1 MQECPNSPRA
11 MPNGVSPRENAVQ
24 ILLHHN
30 SRENLEQQ
38 SPGSQAGS
46 APGSPRP
53 SLRASVELDPLNKLL
68 RKNKAWSAARLAED
82 PGYFQ
87 RLIAQ
92 QAPEYLWIGC
102 SDSRVPAN
110 AILGLA
116 PGEVFVQRNVGNQ
129 ATHTDLN
136 CMSCLEYAV
145 KELKVRNV
153 IVCGHYGCGAV
164 KAAIKMPSK
173 TQNLVNCWISDIREC
188 RNEHRTEL
196 MALPTTE
203 AQVDRLCE
211 LNVLRQTFNVCTS
224 PVVQHAWDQGQQL
237 FIYGVVYSLK
247 DGLMRKLVGPISKT
261 GDFEMD
267 QSSFIERGSSYIDV
281 GMSAA
286 AAAMNMPDRR
296 GGSSAPRG
304 APGSVVVNG
313 RQQADSMGDGLSPSG
328 GIMAMSFR
336 SRMEAFNAYMNT
348 MQVNNR
354 IAEHVGWTDEQAE
367 HSALNGA
374 AAAAALAATAAAG
387 VASGDSPRS
396 PHHP

>member
-1 MQECPNSPRA
+1 MQECPNSPK
-11 MPNGVSPRENAVQ
+11 PTNGVSPSPKDSAAQ
-24 ILLHHN
+24 LFLHHS
-30 SRENLEQQ
+30 SRESLEQQ

-46 APGSPRP
+46 APGSPSRP
-53 SLRASVELDPLNKLL
+53 SLRASFELDPLNKLL

-87 RLIAQ
+87 RLISQ

-136 CMSCLEYAV
+136 CMSCLEYSV

-188 RNEHRTEL
+188 RNEHRAEL

-247 DGLMRKLVGPISKT
+247 DGLMRKLVGPMSKT

-267 QSSFIERGSSYIDV
+267 QSTFIERGSSYIDV

-286 AAAMNMPDRR
+286 AAAMNMPDRK
-296 GGSSAPRG
+296 SANVARG
-304 APGSVVVNG
+304 ATTVVVNG
-313 RQQADSMGDGLSPSG
+313 RQQPDIGDGLSPSG

-354 IAEHVGWTDEQAE
+354 IAEHVGWTDEEAA
-367 HSALNGA
+367 HSALSGA
-374 AAAAALAATAAAG
+374 AAAAAAAATAAAG
-387 VASGDSPRS
+387 VACDSPRS

>member
-1 MQECPNSPRA
+1 MQEAPNSPR
-11 MPNGVSPRENAVQ
+11 PNGLREGSAAQ
-24 ILLHHN
+24 LLLNHSHE
-30 SRENLEQQ
+30 SLEQ
-38 SPGSQAGS
+38 SPGS
-46 APGSPRP
+46 APGSPSRP
-53 SLRASVELDPLNKLL
+53 SLRASFELDPLNKLL

-164 KAAIKMPSK
+164 KAALKMPSK

-188 RNEHRTEL
+188 RNEHRSEL
-196 MALPTTE
+196 MALPSVE

-247 DGLMRKLVGPISKT
+247 DGLMRKLVGPISKS

-267 QSSFIERGSSYIDV
+267 QSTFIERGSSYIDV
-281 GMSAA
+281 GMCA
-286 AAAMNMPDRR
+286 AAAMNMPERKSGNAAGPR
-296 GGSSAPRG
+296 GGLG
-304 APGSVVVNG
+304 VVVNG
-313 RQQADSMGDGLSPSG
+313 SSASTSRQQQADHIGDGLSPGG

-354 IAEHVGWTDEQAE
+354 IAEHVGWTDEQAAA
-367 HSALNGA
+367 SALTGAATAAARA
-374 AAAAALAATAAAG
+374 AAAAAH
-387 VASGDSPRS
+387 VACDSPRS